1 MEKRA
6 FTSHEIAE
14 AAIAIALA
22 YVLSMVKIYHL
33 PAGGSVTAGSMI
45 PILFLALRRGYKLG
59 LAAAVL
65 YGVAQLIEGPYI
77 VHPVQLVLDYPLAF
91 GALGLAGFF
100 ASRVGTAISKKAIN
114 IAFSIVLLLM
124 ALSGL
129 LWFQNPDAGTLGTV
143 MMEIN
148 ILIIVGAFYVLFVSL
163 DIPYALLGVVV
174 GIVGRFLC
182 HFLSGAIFFSE
193 YAPEGMSPW
202 VYSALYNGSYLVP
215 ELIISGILIYLLVK
229 AHVLEL
235 YR

>member
-1 MEKRA
+1 MVKRA

-59 LAAAVL
+59 LVTAVL

-100 ASRVGTAISKKAIN
+100 ASRVGKTHFYAI
-114 IAFSIVLLLM
+114 
-124 ALSGL
+124 
-129 LWFQNPDAGTLGTV
+129 LGV
-143 MMEIN
+143 
-148 ILIIVGAFYVLFVSL
+148 IVG
-163 DIPYALLGVVV
+163 I
-174 GIVGRFLC
+174 IGRFVC
-182 HFLSGAIFFSE
+182 HFLSGVIFFSE
-193 YAPEGMSPW
+193 YAPEGMNPW
-202 VYSALYNGSYLVP
+202 TYSALYNGSYILG
-215 ELIISGILIYLLVK
+215 ELIISVILIYLLVK
-229 AHVLEL
+229 KGVLEL